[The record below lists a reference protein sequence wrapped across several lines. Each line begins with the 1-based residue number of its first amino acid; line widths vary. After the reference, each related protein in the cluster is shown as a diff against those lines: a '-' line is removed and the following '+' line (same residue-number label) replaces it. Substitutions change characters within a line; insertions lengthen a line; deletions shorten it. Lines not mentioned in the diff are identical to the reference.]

1 MKMNI
6 KRSSLIMKKKKI
18 TTTASFSVI
27 KRVCASSRCVS
38 LLVVCYMYSQKKGGF
53 EGTFCLFQLD
63 FFLSFLHF
71 LRGSSGVQN
80 KGVVV
85 CKSVSCRA
93 RETDEFNLVL
103 IV

>member
-38 LLVVCYMYSQKKGGF
+38 LLVMCYMYSQKKRGIQRHF
-53 EGTFCLFQLD
+53 LPFSRD
-63 FFLSFLHF
+63 FFFIFFALFSRVNF
-71 LRGSSGVQN
+71 RGLLCCVHQP
-80 KGVVV
+80 
-85 CKSVSCRA
+85 SVSCRA
-93 RETDEFNLVL
+93 RETDE
-103 IV
+103 